1 MEGCEDED
9 SPYHL
14 FAVVVHVGVG
24 VNHGHYVCMVKS
36 YDHWISF
43 DDEVVEPIE
52 ESQLQ
57 IFFGST
63 NEQSGDTDHGYILE
77 GYQLIRRF
85 GDPIRGRTSRLWNGA
100 ISRTEYLAEISLYS
114 YHILFVP
121 S

>member
-63 NEQSGDTDHGYILE
+63 NEQSGDTDHGYILFYAKDPMDDAE
-77 GYQLIRRF
+77 SFAKASQAVKEHMENSRR
-85 GDPIRGRTSRLWNGA
+85 SN
-100 ISRTEYLAEISLYS
+100 E
-114 YHILFVP
+114 
-121 S
+121 